1 MRFHQKDKCIETDTF
16 RKDFTFGKFENLKA
30 TKFNQ
35 DNDHHQL
42 FKEFSSQID
51 EKDLPQEN
59 KELVGNSTSNNEEN
73 NKDLVKSGSK
83 DENNPKENN
92 LNRNDIIQ
100 NKNIC
105 NPDSPVGNKENIR
118 KENFYFDSSAN
129 SNEME
134 IYRQACDESNNEKMR
149 SHDKINSVKTFDEN
163 EEKEKPSVNNENIDN
178 NKDPKSTRDFKLNIT
193 RESPDSSFID
203 LHRNESSQ
211 GNEEDK
217 FKANESLSSQKIT
230 ANLDLNQE
238 SKKEQEEDDESSKY
252 KESFNRGKSNETK
265 IEKEFNISVNPKGYS
280 VFNPVDEIKNPVNH
294 GQIQQHKI
302 KEELEFS
309 KEFNLELISDLL
321 FTNYL
326 LEGSLSLKKMNNIIL
341 DYFNLYLGT
350 IFHRIEENDHF
361 SYSLLHEYLEDIFIR
376 IYDIYL
382 SNTFKNLQ
390 TSGNKEI
397 WSISSNTITEELID
411 QIASN
416 LFENNTLNITININK
431 PNLLTF
437 TQIKSQFISKYR
449 HYFPGKEEIFEKTI
463 TENEIFNSKLIRM
476 VQTNKEETISQIKE
490 IINNC
495 KSNINAG
502 KIITRSIIYDYK
514 KFYVEYFDLNKQ
526 NEEVFSFTDNL
537 SCNKS
542 IDSLVNSLKYKQN
555 GKLKSLNISSNMQGK
570 LEFPLGK
577 LINAV
582 LFYARDLKHFSLT
595 EAKSLNTVQQNIL
608 LRLLDLSNLSSLD
621 LSHNM
626 IGDAGIRLI
635 TDCLK
640 LNNYSLKVLDIS
652 FNGLTSNSGY
662 YLGELLYLNKTL
674 EKLFLGGNNIIELGL
689 HSMLNILSNNNRTL
703 KTLDLSN
710 NKLLHTDLSFI
721 SNLVSKNIEL
731 STLNISMNSFESDS
745 LSMLSEA
752 LKYNKY
758 LKVLIMNQVNLNEDS
773 SPYFLQHLNETNLS
787 ELYLENNHLNE
798 IGGILFSNII
808 KHNKSISMLS
818 LKKCELNEMAI
829 SCIAKALESNK
840 TLRYLNLEENKF
852 DEETL
857 GNLISNVKEKNIKIY
872 ISMAILK
879 NSNLSEEIKKSDNF
893 MVIN

>member
-1 MRFHQKDKCIETDTF
+1 MKET
-16 RKDFTFGKFENLKA
+16 N
-30 TKFNQ
+30 FNQ
-35 DNDHHQL
+35 DNKYEL
-42 FKEFSSQID
+42 FQQFSRKNNEKEF
-51 EKDLPQEN
+51 PQEN
-59 KELVGNSTSNNEEN
+59 KELITNPTLKNEEN
-73 NKDLVKSGSK
+73 NKDLMKSESK
-83 DENNPKENN
+83 DENNEKGNN
-92 LNRNDIIQ
+92 LNQFDNLK
-100 NKNIC
+100 NKNNC
-105 NPDSPVGNKENIR
+105 NLDSPVGNKENIR

-129 SNEME
+129 SNDLEM
-134 IYRQACDESNNEKMR
+134 YRPAGDESNIEKMKF
-149 SHDKINSVKTFDEN
+149 HENSNSIKAFDEN
-163 EEKEKPSVNNENIDN
+163 EEKEKPSVNNENIES
-178 NKDPKSTRDFKLNIT
+178 NKDPKLTRDFKLNVT
-193 RESPDSSFID
+193 RESADSSFID
-203 LHRNESSQ
+203 LYRKESYQ

-217 FKANESLSSQKIT
+217 FKGNESLSSQKIT
-230 ANLDLNQE
+230 SNLDLNIE
-238 SKKEQEEDDESSKY
+238 LKKEEDESGKY
-252 KESFNRGKSNETK
+252 KESLNREINSERK
-265 IEKEFNISVNPKGYS
+265 IEKEFNISINPKENS
-280 VFNPVDEIKNPVNH
+280 EFNPINEIRNPVNH
-294 GQIQQHKI
+294 EQTKHNMK
-302 KEELEFS
+302 KDELEFS

-326 LEGSLSLKKMNNIIL
+326 LEGSLSLKKMNSILL
-341 DYFNLYLGT
+341 DYFNHYLGT
-350 IFHRIEENDHF
+350 IFHRIEENNNF
-361 SYSLLHEYLEDIFIR
+361 SYSILHEYLEDIFIR

-390 TSGNKEI
+390 TSVNKEI
-397 WSISSNTITEELID
+397 WSISTNTISEELID

-431 PNLLTF
+431 SNLLSF
-437 TQIKSQFISKYR
+437 THFKSQFVSKYR
-449 HYFPGKEEIFEKTI
+449 QYFPGKEEIFEKTI
-463 TENEIFNSKLIRM
+463 MENEIFNSKLIRM
-476 VQTNKEETISQIKE
+476 VQSNKDETISQIKE
-490 IINNC
+490 IINKC

-555 GKLKSLNISSNMQGK
+555 GKLKSLSISSNVQGK
-570 LEFPLGK
+570 IEFPLGK
-577 LINAV
+577 LINAI

-595 EAKSLNTVQQNIL
+595 EAKSLNSVQQNIL

-626 IGDAGIRLI
+626 IGDPGIRLI

-662 YLGELLYLNKTL
+662 YLGELLYLNNTL

-689 HSMLNILSNNNRTL
+689 HSMLNILSNNNKSL

-721 SNLVSKNIEL
+721 SNLVSKNIAL

-745 LSMLSEA
+745 LSMLSES

-787 ELYLENNHLNE
+787 EIYLENNHLNE

-808 KHNKSISMLS
+808 KHNKWITKLS
-818 LKKCELNEMAI
+818 LKKCE
-829 SCIAKALESNK
+829 
-840 TLRYLNLEENKF
+840 
-852 DEETL
+852 
-857 GNLISNVKEKNIKIY
+857 
-872 ISMAILK
+872 
-879 NSNLSEEIKKSDNF
+879 
-893 MVIN
+893 